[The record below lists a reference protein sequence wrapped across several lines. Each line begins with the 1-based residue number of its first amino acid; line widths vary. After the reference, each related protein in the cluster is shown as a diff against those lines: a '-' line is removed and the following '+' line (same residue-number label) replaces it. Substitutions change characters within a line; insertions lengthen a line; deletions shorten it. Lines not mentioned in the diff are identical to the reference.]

1 MTSFQGEREDLMKR
15 INSVR
20 KEKDKVNFKQEY
32 NTNTRTDIRSF
43 QVFNSESEKNLVEI
57 YIYL

>member
-1 MTSFQGEREDLMKR
+1 MTSFQGEREDLMRR

-20 KEKDKVNFKQEY
+20 KEKDKVDFKQEY

-43 QVFNSESEKNLVEI
+43 QVFNSESEKNLV
-57 YIYL
+57 